1 MKKYQSKHGV
11 DVGGQHYP
19 SINGVVTVPDHV
31 DLSIYEMVEVTT
43 KEVEENEQDTN
54 RSDKR

>member
-1 MKKYQSKHGV
+1 MRTYQSKNGV

-19 SINGVVTVPDHV
+19 SINGTVTVPDHV
-31 DLSIYEMVEVTT
+31 DLSIYGMTEVAT

-54 RSDKR
+54 RPNKR